1 MAEIPSAV
9 ETEPP
14 DRLELL
20 AQRADQAWRRL
31 GLRLRSVT
39 PGSLAQFGLLI
50 GALAIIGWLIWS
62 TWVALIP
69 FAVGGIIA
77 YAVLP
82 LVNRLDRLMPR
93 FLAVLLAMS
102 LVLLVIGL
110 FFWLLLPILAKQLYL
125 IYRNLPGL
133 VEVRSYLD
141 QAKAYVNTLPEPTQR
156 VINNATSQAEAEVQQ
171 NLNVYLSGLV
181 NVVVATVLG
190 LVNTIGFV
198 LGFVVVP
205 TWLLTVLTDQPRGKR
220 ALNRLLPTWLRG
232 DFWAVVGIFD
242 RAFGRFIRG
251 QVLTGLVTAL
261 LVYLG
266 LELLVRLYG
275 VESSGRYEV
284 LLAMIA
290 GMAQLIPSI
299 GPFLGVIPAAL
310 VGLSVSGQ
318 FSLMVILL
326 YIVIQWIINAFV
338 YARVERNIIDVHPAI
353 LILII
358 VALSYFGFWW
368 ILLAAPVTA
377 VVRDLFR
384 YAYGRFAEPPWP
396 AGVLPGERLPASSN
410 LAEQAAN
417 PLPAQRLPLVYR
429 RQRDLRK
436 TTPKSNL

>member
-141 QAKAYVNTLPEPTQR
+141 QAKVCH
-156 VINNATSQAEAEVQQ
+156 
-171 NLNVYLSGLV
+171 
-181 NVVVATVLG
+181 
-190 LVNTIGFV
+190 
-198 LGFVVVP
+198 
-205 TWLLTVLTDQPRGKR
+205 R
-220 ALNRLLPTWLRG
+220 A
-232 DFWAVVGIFD
+232 
-242 RAFGRFIRG
+242 
-251 QVLTGLVTAL
+251 
-261 LVYLG
+261 
-266 LELLVRLYG
+266 
-275 VESSGRYEV
+275 
-284 LLAMIA
+284 
-290 GMAQLIPSI
+290 
-299 GPFLGVIPAAL
+299 
-310 VGLSVSGQ
+310 
-318 FSLMVILL
+318 
-326 YIVIQWIINAFV
+326 QWN
-338 YARVERNIIDVHPAI
+338 
-353 LILII
+353 
-358 VALSYFGFWW
+358 
-368 ILLAAPVTA
+368 
-377 VVRDLFR
+377 
-384 YAYGRFAEPPWP
+384 
-396 AGVLPGERLPASSN
+396 
-410 LAEQAAN
+410 Q
-417 PLPAQRLPLVYR
+417 
-429 RQRDLRK
+429 
-436 TTPKSNL
+436 